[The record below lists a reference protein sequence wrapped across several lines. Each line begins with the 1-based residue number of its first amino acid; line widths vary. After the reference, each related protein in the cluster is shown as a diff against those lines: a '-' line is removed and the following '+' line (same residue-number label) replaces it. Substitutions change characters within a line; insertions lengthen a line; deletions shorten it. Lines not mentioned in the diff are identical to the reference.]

1 MLAVGLILLAGGYGL
16 FELLLAQGL
25 SEAAARTAAVNVF
38 VFVELFYL
46 FNCRSLHR
54 PSWEQS
60 LRSNPLMLLGV
71 VVMVGLQ
78 MIFTYVPF
86 MNRLF
91 QSQALGLR
99 EWGLILGV
107 AAVTHVV
114 VEAGKWV
121 YRRSEVIR
129 QRA

>member
-1 MLAVGLILLAGGYGL
+1 M
-16 FELLLAQGL
+16 
-25 SEAAARTAAVNVF
+25 
-38 VFVELFYL
+38 FVELFYL

-78 MIFTYVPF
+78 MIFTSVPF

-91 QSQALGLR
+91 QSQALGPR